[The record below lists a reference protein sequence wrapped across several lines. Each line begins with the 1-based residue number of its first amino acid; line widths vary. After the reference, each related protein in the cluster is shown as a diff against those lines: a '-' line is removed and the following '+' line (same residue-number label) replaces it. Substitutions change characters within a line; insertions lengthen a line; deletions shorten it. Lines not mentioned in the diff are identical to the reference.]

1 MLAYWAANLLP
12 AMMSR
17 GRTPIAVDL
26 APNARTLTFALF
38 VTILTI
44 LLFGLLP
51 AAAASRQDV
60 QQRSEQPIR
69 RRSREESLGAG
80 DGGHAGGAARA
91 SPHTGRPVRA
101 DLAETAVD

>member
-51 AAAASRQDV
+51 PPPARQDV
-60 QQRSEQPIR
+60 QQRLKYSPY
-69 RRSREESLGAG
+69 GG
-80 DGGHAGGAARA
+80 DRTKNRWARVMVA
-91 SPHTGRPVRA
+91 TQVALLVLLLTPGRPVRA